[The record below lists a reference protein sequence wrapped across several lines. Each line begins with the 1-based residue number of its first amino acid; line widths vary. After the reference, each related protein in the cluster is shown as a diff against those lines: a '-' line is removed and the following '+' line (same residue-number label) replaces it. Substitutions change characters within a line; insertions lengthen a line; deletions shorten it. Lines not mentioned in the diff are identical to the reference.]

1 MTKASIGLPDLRRRI
16 YVKAKAEPSWRF
28 WGLYVHVGK
37 VETLRAA
44 YEMAKQNDGAPGVDG
59 VTFSVVG
66 DLIGPSSAHAYLRFR
81 SSGLLWM
88 ATTQQRRPGLA
99 PGLIKR
105 NVIQGEVGR
114 KHTI

>member
-1 MTKASIGLPDLRRRI
+1 MSVERRDPAICNASNIGDGKDEMTKASTDLQDLRRRI

-66 DLIGPSSAHAYLRFR
+66 DLIGPSSAHGYLRFR
-81 SSGLLWM
+81 SSGLLCSR
-88 ATTQQRRPGLA
+88 T
-99 PGLIKR
+99 
-105 NVIQGEVGR
+105 
-114 KHTI
+114 